1 MPKVGRVQATDQAKS
16 YGRRAS
22 LLSIGVGIT
31 GLITYLYFAIA
42 SHELSRDQYGQVA
55 VLWSAVFIVVSV
67 LQRPVEQ
74 LLSRTVSENLAHDVP
89 IGRTVR
95 VAATIQLAVALGFD
109 VVALALRTPIQDHLL
124 DGNSTLYWIGV
135 AAITAYG
142 ASYFARGFLAGSH
155 RLTIYAL
162 QIISE
167 SVARTAFPFAV
178 ALGIASGQTAV
189 ALGIVAAPTLSL
201 IVVPFAFSPALR
213 RRGGEG
219 APRACRRRSAAAAP
233 TDEFTLARGGR
244 FAAGVFL
251 IMLSEQTFLNAGVL
265 LVNATR
271 RRRGRGLH
279 LQRPD
284 DRPGAPPALP
294 GGPDQPPPP
303 PHHARLARRR
313 EGLPRLDPGDAA
325 GDRRLRGR
333 WSPSPW
339 LIAGPAADADRLR
352 QEAHLRPGRPG
363 DRQRSAWAST
373 CPRRPSTR
381 RRSRAD
387 RCAVPRSAGSAARS
401 HSSSG
406 TSSRS
411 SATTSPGGRSATWA
425 PRRCSARCSTGS
437 TASRSLGRERPRRA
451 GLAGGDGAAAG
462 LGGRG
467 RLAEVAERRSGC
479 PAGVGANID
488 SSFFRASTV
497 PIATST
503 SPASQDGVER
513 TAGVDLAIGLADRRD
528 RGGAR

>member
-95 VAATIQLAVALGFD
+95 VAATIQLGVALGFD

-201 IVVPFAFSPALR
+201 IVVPFAFLR
-213 RRGGEG
+213 RFGGEEARPPEPATES
-219 APRACRRRSAAAAP
+219 APAAP

-265 LVNATR
+265 QTNAT
-271 RRRGRGLH
+271 
-279 LQRPD
+279 
-284 DRPGAPPALP
+284 A
-294 GGPDQPPPP
+294 
-303 PHHARLARRR
+303 
-313 EGLPRLDPGDAA
+313 DAA
-325 GDRRLRGR
+325 AAGFVFNILMIARAPLQLFQAVQTSLLPHLTTLGSRGDERDFRASIRVTLVAIAGFAG
-333 WSPSPW
+333 
-339 LIAGPAADADRLR
+339 LVTLAMVIAGPQLMQIAFGKKHSYD
-352 QEAHLRPGRPG
+352 
-363 DRQRSAWAST
+363 
-373 CPRRPSTR
+373 
-381 RRSRAD
+381 RAD
-387 RCAVPRSAGSAARS
+387 LVVVAVGMGLYLSAATLNQAALAR
-401 HSSSG
+401 G
-406 TSSRS
+406 QV
-411 SATTSPGGRSATWA
+411 
-425 PRRCSARCSTGS
+425 RRASFCWIGCAIAFVVWNVVPIVASEVTRVVVGYLGAAALLCSLLYWLYRQPL
-437 TASRSLGRERPRRA
+437 LGREVRVEPGSPEEVELQLASADEA
-451 GLAGGDGAAAG
+451 G
-462 LGGRG
+462 
-467 RLAEVAERRSGC
+467 
-479 PAGVGANID
+479 
-488 SSFFRASTV
+488 
-497 PIATST
+497 
-503 SPASQDGVER
+503 
-513 TAGVDLAIGLADRRD
+513 
-528 RGGAR
+528 

>member
-1 MPKVGRVQATDQAKS
+1 MPRARRVQATDQARS

-95 VAATIQLAVALGFD
+95 VAATIQLGVAVGFD
-109 VVALALRTPIQDHLL
+109 IVALALRTPIQDHLL

-167 SVARTAFPFAV
+167 SVARTAFPLAV

-201 IVVPFAFSPALR
+201 IVVPFAFLR
-213 RRGGEG
+213 RFGSPEAAPGGGAEGTPSEVAVDSGATPRHLRRGSPSGP
-219 APRACRRRSAAAAP
+219 PRAGAP

-244 FAAGVFL
+244 FAAAVFL

-265 LVNATR
+265 LTNAT
-271 RRRGRGLH
+271 
-279 LQRPD
+279 
-284 DRPGAPPALP
+284 A
-294 GGPDQPPPP
+294 
-303 PHHARLARRR
+303 
-313 EGLPRLDPGDAA
+313 DAA
-325 GDRRLRGR
+325 EAGFVFNILMIARAPLQLFQAVQTSLLPHLTTLGSRGDEKDFRASIRVTLVAIAGFAALVALAM
-333 WSPSPW
+333 
-339 LIAGPAADADRLR
+339 LIAGPHIMQIAFGKNHTYD
-352 QEAHLRPGRPG
+352 
-363 DRQRSAWAST
+363 
-373 CPRRPSTR
+373 
-381 RRSRAD
+381 RAD
-387 RCAVPRSAGSAARS
+387 LVTVAVGMGLYLSAATLNQAALARGQVRRASFCWIGCAVAFVVWTVVPIV
-401 HSSSG
+401 SSEVTRVVVG
-406 TSSRS
+406 Y
-411 SATTSPGGRSATWA
+411 
-425 PRRCSARCSTGS
+425 
-437 TASRSLGRERPRRA
+437 L
-451 GLAGGDGAAAG
+451 GAAALLCSLLYWLYSQPLLRREERVEPG
-462 LGGRG
+462 SPEEVELQ
-467 RLAEVAERRSGC
+467 LASADE
-479 PAGVGANID
+479 AG
-488 SSFFRASTV
+488 
-497 PIATST
+497 
-503 SPASQDGVER
+503 
-513 TAGVDLAIGLADRRD
+513 
-528 RGGAR
+528 